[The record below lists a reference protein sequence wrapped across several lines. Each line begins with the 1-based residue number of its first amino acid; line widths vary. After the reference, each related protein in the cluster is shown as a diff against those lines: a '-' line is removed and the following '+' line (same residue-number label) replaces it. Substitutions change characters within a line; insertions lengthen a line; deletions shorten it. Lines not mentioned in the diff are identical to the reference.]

1 MISYEELFRIWK
13 EEVSSEDLTELPE
26 GFYERAARLVAE
38 LRSGLKMA
46 DMGTL
51 RARLARRE
59 LENVEKMVKDIFDRR
74 VEKVLKAL
82 SSGEGLELENLTPE
96 ERELFTSLETAFS
109 ALEKFIEGVL
119 RGEVRGPEGR
129 QIGPKGAEGRPKL
142 MLVRILAE
150 VPAIVGADMRTHG
163 PFKPGDVAFIPTE
176 NALALVR
183 KGLAVEVELA

>member
-1 MISYEELFRIWK
+1 MMAYEELLRAWRAEK
-13 EEVSSEDLTELPE
+13 EAKGLSKLEED
-26 GFYERAARLVAE
+26 FYKKVAE
-38 LRSGLKMA
+38 LIRQIRSRLRMA
-46 DMGTL
+46 DASAL
-51 RARLARRE
+51 RTKLVKRE

-142 MLVRILAE
+142 MLVRILAD
-150 VPAIVGADMRTHG
+150 VPAIVGADMKTHG
-163 PFKPGDVAFIPTE
+163 PFKRGDVAFIPRE